1 MSPTSVSKVASL
13 DEAVA
18 LVQPGNTIAT
28 SGFVGIGTPD
38 GLLDALARA
47 YQTHGRPGGLTLVF
61 AAGQGDGKT
70 RGLNRLAI
78 PGLLRRVV
86 GGHWGL
92 IPRVGALALAGEIE
106 AYNFPQGCISHLYRD
121 IAAGKPGT
129 ISRVGLGTFVDPR
142 NGGGKVN
149 SRSTEDLVELV
160 QIHGEDW
167 LLYRTFPIDVV
178 FLRGTTADPHGNVSM
193 EREALTLDNL
203 AMAMA
208 AKNSGGVVIVQ
219 VERLAQAGSIPARS
233 VKIPGALVDCVAVA
247 PAEYHAQTYATPYS
261 PAFSGELRVPLET
274 LPPPHLDGRKV
285 IGRRAASELVP
296 GTLINLGIGMPES
309 VAGVAA
315 EEGLLPLLTLTA
327 EPGVIGGLPASGLNF
342 GAAVNTEALVDQ
354 NQQFDFY
361 DGGGLD
367 QAYLGMAQ
375 VDAKGNVNV
384 SRFGSTFAGCGG
396 FINISQNARK
406 VVFVGTFT
414 CGGLTLEIGDGRLRI
429 LQEGR
434 SRKFIPAVE
443 QVTFSGQRA
452 RETGHETMYVTERA
466 VFRLTDSGIR
476 LEEIAPGI
484 DLEHE
489 VLGQMDF
496 TPEIKR
502 PLRTMDPRLFRAEA
516 MGLRAMLEERPLAS
530 RFEFDPRREV
540 LFINFAG
547 LTLRS
552 EEDLR
557 RIAETVE
564 EVCKP
569 LGRRVRAVVDYDGFN
584 VPAHLTDSYAE
595 LVRQLTERYYE
606 RVTRYTS
613 SAFLRLKLG
622 ASLQA
627 HHVDPELF
635 DTQRHA
641 LESLKRRRQSRHSPS
656 GSER

>member
-1 MSPTSVSKVASL
+1 MSPTSVSKVVSL
-13 DEAVA
+13 EEAVA
-18 LVQPGNTIAT
+18 LVQPGNTLAT

-38 GLLDALARA
+38 GLLEALARA

-70 RGLNRLAI
+70 RGLNRLAV

-106 AYNFPQGCISHLYRD
+106 AYNLPQGCISHLYRD

-129 ISRVGLGTFVDPR
+129 LSRVGLDTFVDPR

-149 SRSTEDLVELV
+149 SRTTEEMVDLL
-160 QIHGEDW
+160 QIHGQ
-167 LLYRTFPIDVV
+167 DVAP
-178 FLRGTTADPHGNVSM
+178 LPRLPHRRGLSPGDH
-193 EREALTLDNL
+193 R
-203 AMAMA
+203 
-208 AKNSGGVVIVQ
+208 
-219 VERLAQAGSIPARS
+219 RPARQRDHGAGGAHAGQPGDGHGREEQRRGGDRPGGAAGRCRLPPRPS

-247 PAEYHAQTYATPYS
+247 PAEYHAQTYSTAYS
-261 PAFSGELRVPLET
+261 PAFSGELRVPLESM
-274 LPPPHLDGRKV
+274 PPPHLDGRKV

-296 GTLINLGIGMPES
+296 GTIINLGIGMPES

-315 EEGLLPLLTLTA
+315 EEDLLSLVTLTA

-375 VDAKGNVNV
+375 VDAAGNVNV
-384 SRFGSTFAGCGG
+384 SRFGKTFAGCGG

-414 CGGLTLEIGDGRLRI
+414 CNGLSLEIGDGRLRI
-429 LQEGR
+429 LKEGQ
-434 SRKFIPAVE
+434 SRKFVPAVE
-443 QVTFSGQRA
+443 QVTFSGKRA
-452 RETGHETMYVTERA
+452 QELGHETMYVTERA
-466 VFRLTDSGIR
+466 VFRLTDTGLQ

-489 VLGQMDF
+489 VLGQMEF
-496 TPEIKR
+496 TPAIKR
-502 PLRTMDPRLFRAEA
+502 PLGTMDLRIFRAEP
-516 MGLRAMLEERPLAS
+516 MGLRRLLEERPIAS
-530 RFEFDPRREV
+530 RFELDPEREV

-547 LTLRS
+547 LAIKGER
-552 EEDLR
+552 DLR
-557 RIAETVE
+557 DISAAVE
-564 EVCKP
+564 KVCAP
-569 LGRRVRAVVDYDGFN
+569 LGRRIRAVVDYDGFS
-584 VPAHLTDSYAE
+584 VPAHLADAYAE
-595 LVRQLTERYYE
+595 LVRELTERYYE

-622 ASLQA
+622 AALQG
-627 HHVDPELF
+627 HGVSPELF
-635 DTQRHA
+635 ATQRHA
-641 LESLKRRRQSRHSPS
+641 LESLKRRRRTRTSPP
-656 GSER
+656 GSDR

>member
-1 MSPTSVSKVASL
+1 MSSSSVSKAVSL
-13 DEAVA
+13 EEAVA
-18 LVQPGNTIAT
+18 LVQPGNTLAT

-47 YQTHGRPGGLTLVF
+47 YQAHGRPGGLTLVF

-70 RGLNRLAI
+70 RGLNRLAL

-106 AYNFPQGCISHLYRD
+106 AYNLPQGCISHLYRD

-129 ISRVGLGTFVDPR
+129 LSRVGLGTFVDPR

-149 SRSTEDLVELV
+149 ARTTEEIVELV
-160 QIHGEDW
+160 QIHGQDW
-167 LLYRTFPIDVV
+167 LLYRAFPIDVV
-178 FLRGTTADPHGNVSM
+178 FLRGTTADPGGNVTM
-193 EREALTLDNL
+193 EHEALTLDNL

-219 VERLAQAGSIPARS
+219 VERLAQAGSLPARS

-247 PAEYHAQTYATPYS
+247 PAEYHAQTYATAYS
-261 PAFSGELRVPLET
+261 PAFSGELRVPLES
-274 LPPPHLDGRKV
+274 LPPPPLDGRKV
-285 IGRRAASELVP
+285 IGRRAACELIP

-315 EEGLLPLLTLTA
+315 EEALLSLITLTA

-375 VDAKGNVNV
+375 VDAAGNVNV
-384 SRFGSTFAGCGG
+384 SRFGKTFAGCGG

-406 VVFVGTFT
+406 VVFVGTFS
-414 CGGLTLEIGDGRLRI
+414 CGGLSLGIGDGRLRI
-429 LQEGR
+429 LKEGQHK
-434 SRKFIPAVE
+434 KFLSAVE
-443 QVTFSGQRA
+443 QVTFSGKRA
-452 RETGHETMYVTERA
+452 RELGHETMYVTERA
-466 VFRLTDSGIR
+466 VFRLTEHGLR

-489 VLGQMDF
+489 VLAQMDF

-502 PLRTMDPRLFRAEA
+502 PLGTMDPRIFRTEP
-516 MGLRAMLEERPLAS
+516 MGLRALLEERPIAS
-530 RFEFDPRREV
+530 RFELDPERDL

-547 LTLRS
+547 MAIKAER
-552 EEDLR
+552 DLQE
-557 RIAETVE
+557 IAAAVE
-564 EVCKP
+564 KVCAP
-569 LGRRVRAVVDYDGFN
+569 LGRRVGVVVDYDGFS
-584 VPAHLTDSYAE
+584 VPPHLADAYAA
-595 LVRQLTERYYE
+595 LVRDLTERYYE

-613 SAFLRLKLG
+613 SAFLRLRLG

-627 HHVDPELF
+627 HQVDPELF
-635 DTQRHA
+635 STQRHA
-641 LESLKRRRQSRHSPS
+641 LESLKRRRRTRTSPP
-656 GSER
+656 GSDR

>member
-1 MSPTSVSKVASL
+1 MSPASVSKVVSL

-18 LVQPGNTIAT
+18 LIQPGSTLAT

-38 GLLDALARA
+38 GLLEALARC

-78 PGLLRRVV
+78 PGLLERVV

-106 AYNFPQGCISHLYRD
+106 AYNLPQGCISHLYRD

-129 ISRVGLGTFVDPR
+129 LSRVGLGTFVDPR

-149 SRSTEDLVELV
+149 SRTTEDIVELHP
-160 QIHGEDW
+160 IHGEDW
-167 LLYRTFPIDVV
+167 LLYRAFPIDVV

-208 AKNSGGVVIVQ
+208 AKNSGGLVIVQ
-219 VERLAQAGSIPARS
+219 VERLAEAGSLPARS

-247 PAEYHAQTYATPYS
+247 PAEYHAQTYATAYS
-261 PAFSGELRVPLET
+261 PAYSGELRVPLES
-274 LPPPHLDGRKV
+274 LPPPPLDGRKV
-285 IGRRAASELVP
+285 IGRRAACELIP

-309 VAGVAA
+309 VAGVAG
-315 EEGLLPLLTLTA
+315 EEGLLSLVTLTA

-367 QAYLGMAQ
+367 QGYLGMAQ
-375 VDAKGNVNV
+375 VDAAGNVNV
-384 SRFGSTFAGCGG
+384 SRFGKTFAGCGG

-414 CGGLTLEIGDGRLRI
+414 CGGLSLEIGDGRLRI
-429 LQEGR
+429 LTEGR
-434 SRKFIPAVE
+434 SRKFVPAVE
-443 QVTFSGQRA
+443 QITFSGKRA
-452 RETGHETMYVTERA
+452 RELGHETMYVTERA
-466 VFRLTDSGIR
+466 VFRLTDAGLR

-489 VLGQMDF
+489 VLGQMEF
-496 TPEIKR
+496 PPEIKR
-502 PLRTMDPRLFRAEA
+502 PLGLMDPRLFRPEP
-516 MGLRAMLEERPLAS
+516 MGLRRLLEERPLS
-530 RFEFDPRREV
+530 TRFEFDPQREV

-547 LTLRS
+547 LAIRS
-552 EEDLR
+552 EQDLR
-557 RIAETVE
+557 DIAASVE
-564 EVCKP
+564 KVCAP
-569 LGRRVRAVVDYDGFN
+569 LGRRIRAVVDYDGFS
-584 VPAHLTDSYAE
+584 VPAHLADAYAE
-595 LVRQLTERYYE
+595 LVRELTERYYE
-606 RVTRYTS
+606 GVTRYTS

-627 HHVDPELF
+627 HHVDPQLF
-635 DTQRHA
+635 ETQRHA
-641 LESLKRRRQSRHSPS
+641 LESLKHRRRTRASLK
-656 GSER
+656 GSDR

>member
-1 MSPTSVSKVASL
+1 MSPASVSKVVSL

-18 LVQPGNTIAT
+18 LVQPGSTLAT

-38 GLLDALARA
+38 GLLESLARA
-47 YQTHGRPGGLTLVF
+47 FQAHGRPGGLTLVF

-70 RGLNRLAI
+70 RGLNRLAV
-78 PGLLRRVV
+78 PGLLQRVV

-92 IPRVGALALAGEIE
+92 IPKVGALALAGEIE
-106 AYNFPQGCISHLYRD
+106 AYNLPQGCISHLYRD

-129 ISRVGLGTFVDPR
+129 LSRVGLGTFVDPR

-149 SRSTEDLVELV
+149 SRTTEDIVELLPV
-160 QIHGEDW
+160 HGEDW
-167 LLYRTFPIDVV
+167 LLYRAFPIDVV

-219 VERLAQAGSIPARS
+219 VERLADAGSLPARS

-247 PAEYHAQTYATPYS
+247 PAEYHAQTYATAYS
-261 PAFSGELRVPLET
+261 PAFSGELRVPLESVPA
-274 LPPPHLDGRKV
+274 PPLDCRKV
-285 IGRRAASELVP
+285 IGRRAACELIP

-315 EEGLLPLLTLTA
+315 EEGLLPLVTLTA

-375 VDAKGNVNV
+375 VDAAGNVNV
-384 SRFGSTFAGCGG
+384 SRFGKTFAGCGG

-406 VVFVGTFT
+406 VVFVGTFS
-414 CGGLTLEIGDGRLRI
+414 CGGLSVEIGDGRLRI
-429 LQEGR
+429 LEEGR
-434 SRKFIPAVE
+434 SRKFVPAVE
-443 QVTFSGQRA
+443 QVTFSGKRA
-452 RETGHETMYVTERA
+452 RELGHETMYVTERA
-466 VFRLTDSGIR
+466 VFRLTERGLR

-484 DLEHE
+484 DLERD
-489 VLGQMDF
+489 VLSQMEF

-502 PLRTMDPRLFRAEA
+502 PLGTMDPRLFRSEP
-516 MGLRAMLEERPLAS
+516 MGLRRLLEERPLAS
-530 RFEFDPRREV
+530 RFEFDAQREV

-547 LTLRS
+547 LAIRN
-552 EEDLR
+552 EHDLR
-557 RIAETVE
+557 DIAAAVQTV
-564 EVCKP
+564 CAP
-569 LGRRVRAVVDYDGFN
+569 LGRRIRAVVDYDGFS
-584 VPAHLTDSYAE
+584 VPAHLADAYAE
-595 LVRQLTERYYE
+595 LVRELTERYYE
-606 RVTRYTS
+606 QVTRYTS

-622 ASLQA
+622 ASLEA

-635 DTQRHA
+635 ETQRHA
-641 LESLKRRRQSRHSPS
+641 LESLKHRRRSRGSPA
-656 GSER
+656 GSDR

>member
-1 MSPTSVSKVASL
+1 MSSSSVSKVASL

-18 LVQPGNTIAT
+18 LVQPGNTLAT

-38 GLLDALARA
+38 GLLEALARA
-47 YQTHGRPGGLTLVF
+47 YQTHGRPGGLTLLF

-70 RGLNRLAI
+70 RGLNRLAV
-78 PGLLRRVV
+78 PGLLKRVV

-129 ISRVGLGTFVDPR
+129 LSRVGLGTYVDPR

-149 SRSTEDLVELV
+149 TRTSEDLVELME
-160 QIHGEDW
+160 ICGEEW
-167 LLYRTFPIDVV
+167 LLYRAFPIDVV
-178 FLRGTTADPHGNVSM
+178 FLRGTTADPGGNVTM

-219 VERLAQAGSIPARS
+219 VERLAQAGSLSSRS

-247 PAEYHAQTYATPYS
+247 PAEYHAQTYSTAYS
-261 PAFSGELRVPLET
+261 PAYSGELRVPLET
-274 LPPPHLDGRKV
+274 LPTPPLDGRKV
-285 IGRRAASELVP
+285 IGRRAACELLP
-296 GTLINLGIGMPES
+296 GAMINLGIGMPES
-309 VAGVAA
+309 VAGVAQ

-342 GAAVNTEALVDQ
+342 GAAVNTEALIDQ

-375 VDAKGNVNV
+375 VDAAGNVNV
-384 SRFGSTFAGCGG
+384 SRFGSTFSGCGG

-414 CGGLTLEIGDGRLRI
+414 CNGLKLEIGDGRLRI
-429 LQEGR
+429 LEEGR
-434 SRKFIPAVE
+434 HKKFLPAVE

-452 RETGHETMYVTERA
+452 QQAGHETLYVTERA
-466 VFRLTDSGIR
+466 VFRLTEQGMR

-484 DLEHE
+484 DLERE
-489 VLGQMDF
+489 VLGQMGF
-496 TPEIKR
+496 APEIKR
-502 PLRTMDPRLFRAEA
+502 PLGTMDSRIFRSEP
-516 MGLRAMLEERPLAS
+516 MGLKAMLADRPLAS
-530 RFEFDPRREV
+530 RFEFDRQREL

-547 LTLRS
+547 LALRS
-552 EEDLR
+552 EDDLR
-557 RIAETVE
+557 AIAGTVE
-564 EVCKP
+564 SVCRP
-569 LGRRVRAVVDYDGFN
+569 LGRRVRAVVDYDGFS
-584 VPAHLTDSYAE
+584 VPAHLADAYAE
-595 LVRQLTERYYE
+595 LVRELTERYYE

-622 ASLQA
+622 ASLQE
-627 HHVDPELF
+627 HQVDPELF
-635 DTQRHA
+635 GSQRKA
-641 LESLKRRRQSRHSPS
+641 LESLKERRRTRGSP
-656 GSER
+656 GGRER

>member
-1 MSPTSVSKVASL
+1 MALTSVNKVASL

-18 LVQPGNTIAT
+18 LVQPGNTLAT

-38 GLLDALARA
+38 GLLEALARA
-47 YQTHGRPGGLTLVF
+47 HATHQRPEGLTLVF

-70 RGLNRLAI
+70 RGLNRLAA
-78 PGLLRRVV
+78 PGLLKRVI

-92 IPRVGALALAGEIE
+92 IPKVGALALAGDIE
-106 AYNFPQGCISHLYRD
+106 AYNLPQGCISHLYRD

-129 ISRVGLGTFVDPR
+129 LSRVGLGTFVDPR
-142 NGGGKVN
+142 RGGGKVN
-149 SRSTEDLVELV
+149 ARSTDDLVELV
-160 QIHGEDW
+160 RMHGQDW
-167 LLYRTFPIDVV
+167 LLYRAFPIDVV
-178 FLRGTTADPHGNVSM
+178 FLRGTTADPYGNVSM

-261 PAFSGELRVPLET
+261 PAFSGELRVALESVPPLA
-274 LPPPHLDGRKV
+274 LDARKV
-285 IGRRAASELVP
+285 VGRRAACELVP
-296 GTLINLGIGMPES
+296 GTVINLGIGMPES

-315 EEGLLPLLTLTA
+315 EEGLLPLVTLTA

-342 GAAVNTEALVDQ
+342 GAATNNEALVDQ
-354 NQQFDFY
+354 SQQFDFY

-367 QAYLGMAQ
+367 QAYLGMAE
-375 VDAKGNVNV
+375 VDATGNVNV

-414 CGGLTLEIGDGRLRI
+414 CGGLKLAIGGGRLHI
-429 LQEGR
+429 LEEGR
-434 SRKFIPAVE
+434 NRKFVKAVE
-443 QVTFSGQRA
+443 QVTFSAAQA
-452 RETGHETMYVTERA
+452 RESGHETMVVTERA
-466 VFRLTDSGIR
+466 VFRLTDAGLC
-476 LEEIAPGI
+476 LEEIAPGV
-484 DLEHE
+484 DLQRD

-496 TPEIKR
+496 VPEIKQ
-502 PLRTMDPRLFRAEA
+502 PLKSMDPRIFLAA
-516 MGLRAMLEERPLAS
+516 PMGLRASLDERPLAS
-530 RFEFDPRREV
+530 RFEYDAEREV

-552 EEDLR
+552 EDDIR
-557 RIAETVE
+557 RIGEAVA

-569 LGRRVRAVVDYDGFN
+569 LGRRVRAVVDYDGFS
-584 VPAHLTDSYAE
+584 VPAHLADTYAA
-595 LVRQLTERYYE
+595 LVGDLTERYYE

-613 SAFLRLKLG
+613 SAFMRLKLG

-627 HHVDPELF
+627 HRVDPQLF
-635 DTQRHA
+635 DTQRQA
-641 LESLKRRRQSRHSPS
+641 LESLKRRRQSRQPA
-656 GSER
+656 GS

>member
-1 MSPTSVSKVASL
+1 MALTSVNKVASL

-18 LVQPGNTIAT
+18 LVQPGNTLAT

-38 GLLDALARA
+38 GLLEALARA
-47 YQTHGRPGGLTLVF
+47 HATHKRPDGLTLVF
-61 AAGQGDGKT
+61 AAGQGDGKL
-70 RGLNRLAI
+70 RGLNRLAA
-78 PGLLRRVV
+78 PGLLKRVV

-92 IPRVGALALAGEIE
+92 IPKVGAMALAGEIE
-106 AYNFPQGCISHLYRD
+106 AYNLPQGCISHLYRD

-129 ISRVGLGTFVDPR
+129 LSRVGLGTFVDPR
-142 NGGGKVN
+142 HGGGKVN
-149 SRSTEDLVELV
+149 ARSTDDLVELV
-160 QIHGEDW
+160 HMHGKEW
-167 LLYRTFPIDVV
+167 LLYRAFPIDVV
-178 FLRGTTADPHGNVSM
+178 FLRGTTADPYGNVSM

-233 VKIPGALVDCVAVA
+233 VKIPGALVDCIAVA

-261 PAFSGELRVPLET
+261 PAFSGELRVALESVPPLA
-274 LPPPHLDGRKV
+274 LDARKV
-285 IGRRAASELVP
+285 VGRRAACELIP
-296 GTLINLGIGMPES
+296 GTVINLGIGMPES

-315 EEGLLPLLTLTA
+315 EEGLLPLVTLTA

-354 NQQFDFY
+354 SQQFDFY

-367 QAYLGMAQ
+367 QAYLGMAE
-375 VDAKGNVNV
+375 VDAMGNVNV
-384 SRFGSTFAGCGG
+384 SRFGATFAGCGG

-414 CGGLTLEIGDGRLRI
+414 CGGLKLEIGDGRLRI
-429 LQEGR
+429 LAEGR
-434 SRKFIPAVE
+434 NRKFVKAVE
-443 QVTFSGQRA
+443 QVTFSAAQA
-452 RETGHETMYVTERA
+452 RESGHETMVVTERA
-466 VFRLTDSGIR
+466 VFRLTDSGLC
-476 LEEIAPGI
+476 LEEIAPGV
-484 DLEHE
+484 DLQRD

-496 TPEIKR
+496 VPEMKL
-502 PLRTMDPRLFRAEA
+502 PLKLMDARIFLTAP
-516 MGLRAMLEERPLAS
+516 MGLRASLDERPLAS
-530 RFEFDPRREV
+530 RFEYDAKREV

-547 LTLRS
+547 LTVRN
-552 EEDLR
+552 EDDIR
-557 RIAETVE
+557 RIGDAVA

-569 LGRRVRAVVDYDGFN
+569 LGRRVRAVVDYDGFS
-584 VPAHLTDSYAE
+584 VPAHLADTYAK
-595 LVRQLTERYYE
+595 LVGELTERYYE

-627 HHVDPELF
+627 RDVDPELF
-635 DTQRHA
+635 DTQRQA
-641 LESLKRRRQSRHSPS
+641 LESLKRRRQSRQPA
-656 GSER
+656 GS

>member
-1 MSPTSVSKVASL
+1 MSPASVSKVVSL

-18 LVQPGNTIAT
+18 LIQPGATLAT

-38 GLLDALARA
+38 GLLEALARA
-47 YQTHGRPGGLTLVF
+47 YPAQGRPGGLTLVF

-70 RGLNRLAI
+70 RGLNRLAV
-78 PGLLRRVV
+78 PGLLKRVV

-106 AYNFPQGCISHLYRD
+106 AYNLPQGCISHLYRD

-129 ISRVGLGTFVDPR
+129 LSRVGIGTFVDPR

-149 SRSTEDLVELV
+149 ARTTEDIVELLS
-160 QIHGEDW
+160 IHGEDW
-167 LLYRTFPIDVV
+167 LLYRAFPIDVV

-219 VERLAQAGSIPARS
+219 VERLAHAGSLPARS

-247 PAEYHAQTYATPYS
+247 PAEYHAQTYATAYS
-261 PAFSGELRVPLET
+261 PAFSGELRVPLESM
-274 LPPPHLDGRKV
+274 PPPPFDGRKV
-285 IGRRAASELVP
+285 IGRRAACELVP

-315 EEGLLPLLTLTA
+315 EEGLLSLVTLTA

-342 GAAVNTEALVDQ
+342 GAAVNTDALVDQ

-375 VDAKGNVNV
+375 VDAAGNVNV
-384 SRFGSTFAGCGG
+384 SRFGKTFAGCGG

-414 CGGLTLEIGDGRLRI
+414 CTGLSLELGEGRLKI
-429 LQEGR
+429 LKEGS
-434 SRKFIPAVE
+434 SRKFVPQVE
-443 QVTFSGQRA
+443 QVTFSGKRA
-452 RETGHETMYVTERA
+452 LQLGHETMFVTERA
-466 VFRLTDSGIR
+466 VFRLTENGLR

-484 DLEHE
+484 DLERD
-489 VLGQMDF
+489 VLAQMAF

-502 PLRTMDPRLFRAEA
+502 PLGTMDPRIFRAEP
-516 MGLRAMLEERPLAS
+516 MGLRRLLEERPIAS
-530 RFEFDPRREV
+530 RFQYDPQREV
-540 LFINFAG
+540 LFIDFAG
-547 LTLRS
+547 LAIKG
-552 EEDLR
+552 EQDLR
-557 RIAETVE
+557 DISAAVE
-564 EVCKP
+564 AVCAP
-569 LGRRVRAVVDYDGFN
+569 LGRRIRAVVDYDGFS
-584 VPAHLTDSYAE
+584 VPAHLADAYAG
-595 LVRQLTERYYE
+595 LVRDLTGRYYE

-622 ASLQA
+622 ASLAA
-627 HHVDPELF
+627 HEVDPELF
-635 DTQRHA
+635 DTQRRA
-641 LESLKRRRQSRHSPS
+641 LESLKDRRRTRTSPS
-656 GSER
+656 GTDR

>member
-1 MSPTSVSKVASL
+1 MSLVSVSKIASL

-18 LVQPGNTIAT
+18 LIQPGNTLAT

-38 GLLDALARA
+38 GLLEALARA
-47 YQTHGRPGGLTLVF
+47 YQTHGRPGGLTLLF

-70 RGLNRLAI
+70 RGLNRLAV
-78 PGLLRRVV
+78 PGLLKRVV

-106 AYNFPQGCISHLYRD
+106 AYNLPQGCISHLYRD

-129 ISRVGLGTFVDPR
+129 LSRVGLGTFVDPR

-149 SRSTEDLVELV
+149 SRTTEDLVELLE
-160 QIHGEDW
+160 IHGHEW

-178 FLRGTTADPHGNVSM
+178 FLRGTTADPHGNVTM

-219 VERLAQAGSIPARS
+219 VERLAQAGSLPARS

-247 PAEYHAQTYATPYS
+247 PAEYHAQTYATAYDPG
-261 PAFSGELRVPLET
+261 FSGELRVPLET
-274 LPPPHLDGRKV
+274 LPPHRLDGRKV
-285 IGRRAASELVP
+285 IGRRAACELIP

-309 VAGVAA
+309 VAGVAQ
-315 EEGLLPLLTLTA
+315 EEGLLPLVTLTA
-327 EPGVIGGLPASGLNF
+327 EPGVVGGLPASGLNF
-342 GAAVNTEALVDQ
+342 GAAVNNEALVDQ

-375 VDAKGNVNV
+375 VDAVGNVNV

-414 CGGLTLEIGDGRLRI
+414 SGGLSLEIGDGRLRI
-429 LQEGR
+429 VQEGKN
-434 SRKFIPAVE
+434 RKFVPAVE
-443 QVTFSGQRA
+443 QVTFSGARA
-452 RETGHETMYVTERA
+452 REAGHETLYVTERA
-466 VFRLTDSGIR
+466 VFRLTETGLM
-476 LEEIAPGI
+476 LEEVAPGV

-489 VLGQMDF
+489 VLAQMDF

-502 PLRTMDPRLFRAEA
+502 PLGTMDPRLFRSEP
-516 MGLRAMLEERPLAS
+516 MGLRRMLEDRPLSS
-530 RFEFDPRREV
+530 RFEFDPKREV

-547 LTLRS
+547 LAIRD

-557 RIAETVE
+557 RIAETVDQ
-564 EVCKP
+564 VCAP
-569 LGRRVRAVVDYDGFN
+569 LGRRIRAVVDYDGFS
-584 VPAHLTDSYAE
+584 VPAHLADAYAE
-595 LVRQLTERYYE
+595 LVRELTERYYE

-635 DTQRHA
+635 DTQRRA
-641 LESLKRRRQSRHSPS
+641 LESLKHRRRSRTSPAGS
-656 GSER
+656 GR

>member
-1 MSPTSVSKVASL
+1 MSPASVSKVVSL

-18 LVQPGNTIAT
+18 LIQPGSTLAT

-38 GLLDALARA
+38 GLLEALARC

-78 PGLLRRVV
+78 PGLLERVV

-106 AYNFPQGCISHLYRD
+106 AYNLPQGCISHLYRD

-129 ISRVGLGTFVDPR
+129 LSRVGLGTFVDPR

-149 SRSTEDLVELV
+149 SRTTEDIVELHP
-160 QIHGEDW
+160 IHGEDW
-167 LLYRTFPIDVV
+167 LLYRAFPIDVV

-208 AKNSGGVVIVQ
+208 AKNSGGLVIVQ
-219 VERLAQAGSIPARS
+219 VERLAEAGSLPARS

-247 PAEYHAQTYATPYS
+247 PAEYHAQTYATAYS
-261 PAFSGELRVPLET
+261 PAYSGELRVPLES
-274 LPPPHLDGRKV
+274 LPPPPLDGRKV
-285 IGRRAASELVP
+285 IGRRAACELIP

-309 VAGVAA
+309 VAGVAG
-315 EEGLLPLLTLTA
+315 EEGLLSLVTLTA

-367 QAYLGMAQ
+367 QGYLGMAQ
-375 VDAKGNVNV
+375 VDAAGNVNV
-384 SRFGSTFAGCGG
+384 SRFGKTFAGCGG

-414 CGGLTLEIGDGRLRI
+414 CGGLSLEIGDGRLRI
-429 LQEGR
+429 LTEGR
-434 SRKFIPAVE
+434 SRKFVPAVE
-443 QVTFSGQRA
+443 QITFSGKRA
-452 RETGHETMYVTERA
+452 RELGHETMYVTERA
-466 VFRLTDSGIR
+466 VFRLTDAGLR

-489 VLGQMDF
+489 VLGQMEF

-502 PLRTMDPRLFRAEA
+502 PLGLMDPRLFRPEP
-516 MGLRAMLEERPLAS
+516 MGLRRLLEERPLS
-530 RFEFDPRREV
+530 TRFEFDPQREV

-547 LTLRS
+547 LAIRS
-552 EEDLR
+552 EQDLR
-557 RIAETVE
+557 DIAASVE
-564 EVCKP
+564 KVCAP
-569 LGRRVRAVVDYDGFN
+569 LGRRIRAVVDYDGFS
-584 VPAHLTDSYAE
+584 VPAHLADAYAE
-595 LVRQLTERYYE
+595 LVRELTERYYE
-606 RVTRYTS
+606 GVTRYTS

-627 HHVDPELF
+627 HHVDPQLF
-635 DTQRHA
+635 ETQRHA
-641 LESLKRRRQSRHSPS
+641 LESLKHRRRTRASPK
-656 GSER
+656 GSDR

>member
-1 MSPTSVSKVASL
+1 MSLVSVSKIASL

-18 LVQPGNTIAT
+18 LIQPGNTLAT

-38 GLLDALARA
+38 GLLEALARA
-47 YQTHGRPGGLTLVF
+47 YQTHGRPGGLTLLF

-70 RGLNRLAI
+70 RGLNRLAV
-78 PGLLRRVV
+78 PGLLKRVV

-106 AYNFPQGCISHLYRD
+106 AYNLPQGCISHLYRD

-129 ISRVGLGTFVDPR
+129 LSRVGLGTFVDPR

-149 SRSTEDLVELV
+149 SRTTEELVELLE
-160 QIHGEDW
+160 IHGHEW

-178 FLRGTTADPHGNVSM
+178 FLRGTTADPHGNVTM

-219 VERLAQAGSIPARS
+219 VERLAQAGSLPARS

-247 PAEYHAQTYATPYS
+247 PAEYHAQTYATAYD

-274 LPPPHLDGRKV
+274 LPPHKLDGRKV
-285 IGRRAASELVP
+285 IGRRAACELIP

-309 VAGVAA
+309 VAGVAQ

-327 EPGVIGGLPASGLNF
+327 EPGVVGGLPVSGLNF
-342 GAAVNTEALVDQ
+342 GAAVNNEALVDQ

-375 VDAKGNVNV
+375 VDAAGNVNV

-414 CGGLTLEIGDGRLRI
+414 SGGLSLEIGDGRLRI
-429 LQEGR
+429 VQEGKN
-434 SRKFIPAVE
+434 RKFVPAVE
-443 QVTFSGQRA
+443 QITFNGERA
-452 RETGHETMYVTERA
+452 REMGHETLYVTERA
-466 VFRLTDSGIR
+466 VFRLTDAGLL

-489 VLGQMDF
+489 VIAQMDF
-496 TPEIKR
+496 TPE
-502 PLRTMDPRLFRAEA
+502 
-516 MGLRAMLEERPLAS
+516 
-530 RFEFDPRREV
+530 
-540 LFINFAG
+540 
-547 LTLRS
+547 
-552 EEDLR
+552 
-557 RIAETVE
+557 
-564 EVCKP
+564 
-569 LGRRVRAVVDYDGFN
+569 
-584 VPAHLTDSYAE
+584 
-595 LVRQLTERYYE
+595 
-606 RVTRYTS
+606 
-613 SAFLRLKLG
+613 
-622 ASLQA
+622 
-627 HHVDPELF
+627 
-635 DTQRHA
+635 
-641 LESLKRRRQSRHSPS
+641 
-656 GSER
+656 

>member
-1 MSPTSVSKVASL
+1 MSPASVSKVASL

-18 LVQPGNTIAT
+18 LVQPGNTLAT

-38 GLLDALARA
+38 GLLEALARA
-47 YQTHGRPGGLTLVF
+47 YQTHGRPGGLTLLF

-70 RGLNRLAI
+70 RGLNRLAV
-78 PGLLRRVV
+78 PGLLKRVV

-106 AYNFPQGCISHLYRD
+106 AYNLPQGCISHLYRD

-129 ISRVGLGTFVDPR
+129 LSRVGLGTFVDPR
-142 NGGGKVN
+142 HGGGKVN

-160 QIHGEDW
+160 EIHGEDW
-167 LLYRTFPIDVV
+167 LLYRAFPIDVV
-178 FLRGTTADPHGNVSM
+178 FLRGTTADPGGNVTM

-219 VERLAQAGSIPARS
+219 VERLAQAGSLPARS

-247 PAEYHAQTYATPYS
+247 SAEYHAQTYATPYS

-342 GAAVNTEALVDQ
+342 GAAVNTEALIDQ

-375 VDAKGNVNV
+375 VDAAGNVNV

-414 CGGLTLEIGDGRLRI
+414 SGGLTLEIGDGRLRI

-434 SRKFIPAVE
+434 NRKFLPAVE
-443 QVTFSGQRA
+443 QVTFSGKRA
-452 RETGHETMYVTERA
+452 RELGHETLYVTERA
-466 VFRLTDSGIR
+466 VFRLTDSGPR
-476 LEEIAPGI
+476 LEEIAPGV

-489 VLGQMDF
+489 VLGQMEF

-502 PLRTMDPRLFRAEA
+502 PLGTMDPRLFRAEP
-516 MGLRAMLEERPLAS
+516 MGLRRLIEDRPLAS
-530 RFEFDPRREV
+530 RFEFDPQREV

-547 LTLRS
+547 LTIRS
-552 EEDLR
+552 EADLEA
-557 RIAETVE
+557 IAATVK
-564 EVCKP
+564 EVCAP
-569 LGRRVRAVVDYDGFN
+569 LGRRVRAVVDYDGFS
-584 VPAHLTDSYAE
+584 VPAHLADAYAE
-595 LVRQLTERYYE
+595 LVRELTERYYE

-622 ASLQA
+622 ATLQA

-635 DTQRHA
+635 DTQRRA
-641 LESLKRRRQSRHSPS
+641 LESLKRRRQSRHPPE
-656 GSER
+656 GSHG

>member
-1 MSPTSVSKVASL
+1 MSPTSVSKVVSL
-13 DEAVA
+13 EEAVA
-18 LVQPGNTIAT
+18 LVQPGNTLAT

-38 GLLDALARA
+38 GLLEALARA

-70 RGLNRLAI
+70 RGLNRLAV

-106 AYNFPQGCISHLYRD
+106 AYNLPQGCISHLYRD

-129 ISRVGLGTFVDPR
+129 LSRVGLDTFVDPR

-149 SRSTEDLVELV
+149 SRTTEEMVDIL
-160 QIHGEDW
+160 QIHGQDW
-167 LLYRTFPIDVV
+167 LLYRAFPIDVV
-178 FLRGTTADPHGNVSM
+178 FLRGTTADPHGNVTM

-219 VERLAQAGSIPARS
+219 VERLADAGSLPARS

-247 PAEYHAQTYATPYS
+247 PAEYHAQTYSTAYS
-261 PAFSGELRVPLET
+261 PAFSGELRVPLESM
-274 LPPPHLDGRKV
+274 PPPHLDGRKV

-296 GTLINLGIGMPES
+296 GTIINLGIGMPES

-315 EEGLLPLLTLTA
+315 EEDLLSLVTLTA

-375 VDAKGNVNV
+375 VDAAGNVNV
-384 SRFGSTFAGCGG
+384 SRFGKTFAGCGG

-414 CGGLTLEIGDGRLRI
+414 CNGLSLEIGDGRLRI
-429 LQEGR
+429 LKEGQ
-434 SRKFIPAVE
+434 SRKFVPAVE
-443 QVTFSGQRA
+443 QVTFSGKRA
-452 RETGHETMYVTERA
+452 QELGHETMYVTERA
-466 VFRLTDSGIR
+466 VFRLTDTGLQ

-489 VLGQMDF
+489 VLGQMEF
-496 TPEIKR
+496 TPAIKR
-502 PLRTMDPRLFRAEA
+502 PLGTMDLRIFRAEP
-516 MGLRAMLEERPLAS
+516 MGLRRLLEERPIAS
-530 RFEFDPRREV
+530 RFELDPEREV

-547 LTLRS
+547 LAIKGER
-552 EEDLR
+552 DLR
-557 RIAETVE
+557 DISAAVE
-564 EVCKP
+564 KVCAP
-569 LGRRVRAVVDYDGFN
+569 LGRRIRAVVDYDGFS
-584 VPAHLTDSYAE
+584 VPAHLADAYAE
-595 LVRQLTERYYE
+595 LVRELTERYYE

-622 ASLQA
+622 AALQG
-627 HHVDPELF
+627 HGVSPELF
-635 DTQRHA
+635 ATQRHA
-641 LESLKRRRQSRHSPS
+641 LESLKRRRRTRTSPP
-656 GSER
+656 GSDR

>member
-1 MSPTSVSKVASL
+1 MSPASVSKVVSL

-18 LVQPGNTIAT
+18 LVQPGSTLAT

-38 GLLDALARA
+38 GLLEALARA

-70 RGLNRLAI
+70 RGLNRLAV
-78 PGLLRRVV
+78 PGLLKRVV

-106 AYNFPQGCISHLYRD
+106 AYNLPQGCISHLYRD

-129 ISRVGLGTFVDPR
+129 LSRVGLGTFVDPR

-149 SRSTEDLVELV
+149 SRTTEDIVELLP
-160 QIHGEDW
+160 IHGEDW
-167 LLYRTFPIDVV
+167 LLYRAFPIDVV
-178 FLRGTTADPHGNVSM
+178 FLRGTTADPNGNVSM

-208 AKNSGGVVIVQ
+208 AKNSGGLVIVQ
-219 VERLAQAGSIPARS
+219 VERLADAGSLPARS

-247 PAEYHAQTYATPYS
+247 PAEYHAQTYATAYS
-261 PAFSGELRVPLET
+261 PAYSGELRVPLAS
-274 LPPPHLDGRKV
+274 LPSAQLDGRKV
-285 IGRRAASELVP
+285 IGRRAASELIP
-296 GTLINLGIGMPES
+296 GTLINLGIGVPES

-315 EEGLLPLLTLTA
+315 EEGLLPLITLTA
-327 EPGVIGGLPASGLNF
+327 EPGVIGGMPASGLNF

-375 VDAKGNVNV
+375 VDAAGNVNV
-384 SRFGSTFAGCGG
+384 SRFGKTFAGCGG

-414 CGGLTLEIGDGRLRI
+414 CGGLSLEIGDGRIRI
-429 LQEGR
+429 LEEGR
-434 SRKFIPAVE
+434 SHKFVPAVD
-443 QVTFSGQRA
+443 QITFSGKRA
-452 RETGHETMYVTERA
+452 RELGHETMYVTERA
-466 VFRLTDSGIR
+466 VFRLTDQGLR

-489 VLGQMDF
+489 VLGQMEF

-502 PLRTMDPRLFRAEA
+502 PLGLMDPRLFRTEPV
-516 MGLRAMLEERPLAS
+516 GLRRLLEERPLS
-530 RFEFDPRREV
+530 TRFEFDPQREV

-547 LTLRS
+547 LAIRN
-552 EEDLR
+552 EQDLR
-557 RIAETVE
+557 EIAGAVE
-564 EVCKP
+564 KVCAP
-569 LGRRVRAVVDYDGFN
+569 LGRRIRAVVDYDGFS
-584 VPAHLTDSYAE
+584 VPAHLADAYAE
-595 LVRQLTERYYE
+595 LVRDLTERYYE

-627 HHVDPELF
+627 HQVDPELF
-635 DTQRHA
+635 ETQRHA
-641 LESLKRRRQSRHSPS
+641 LESLKHRRRTRGSPT
-656 GSER
+656 GSDR

>member
-1 MSPTSVSKVASL
+1 MSPSSVSKVVSL

-18 LVQPGNTIAT
+18 LIQPGSTLAT

-38 GLLDALARA
+38 GLLESLARA
-47 YQTHGRPGGLTLVF
+47 YQTQGRPGGLTLVF

-70 RGLNRLAI
+70 RGLNRLAV
-78 PGLLRRVV
+78 PGLLKRVV

-106 AYNFPQGCISHLYRD
+106 AYNLPQGCISHLYRD
-121 IAAGKPGT
+121 IAGGKPGT
-129 ISRVGLGTFVDPR
+129 LSRVGLGTFVDPR

-149 SRSTEDLVELV
+149 SRTTEDIVELLP
-160 QIHGEDW
+160 IHGEDW
-167 LLYRTFPIDVV
+167 LLYRAFPIDVV

-208 AKNSGGVVIVQ
+208 AKNSGGLVIVQ
-219 VERLAQAGSIPARS
+219 VERLADAGSLPARS

-247 PAEYHAQTYATPYS
+247 PAEYHAQTYATDYS
-261 PAFSGELRVPLET
+261 PAFSGELRVPLESM
-274 LPPPHLDGRKV
+274 PPPHLDGRKV
-285 IGRRAASELVP
+285 IGRRAACELIP

-315 EEGLLPLLTLTA
+315 EEGLLSLVTLTA

-375 VDAKGNVNV
+375 VDAAGNVNV
-384 SRFGSTFAGCGG
+384 SRFGKTFAGCGG
-396 FINISQNARK
+396 FINISQNSRK

-414 CGGLTLEIGDGRLRI
+414 CGGLKLEIGEGRLRI
-429 LQEGR
+429 VKEGQ
-434 SRKFIPAVE
+434 SRKFVPAVE
-443 QVTFSGQRA
+443 QVTFSGKRA
-452 RETGHETMYVTERA
+452 RELGHETMYVTERA
-466 VFRLTDSGIR
+466 VFRLTDGGLR

-489 VLGQMDF
+489 VLGQMEF

-502 PLRTMDPRLFRAEA
+502 PLGTMDLGLFRAEP
-516 MGLRAMLEERPLAS
+516 MGLRRLLEERPLSS
-530 RFEFDPRREV
+530 RFEYDPRREV

-547 LTLRS
+547 LAVRN
-552 EEDLR
+552 EQDLR
-557 RIAETVE
+557 DIAATVE
-564 EVCKP
+564 KVCSP
-569 LGRRVRAVVDYDGFN
+569 LGRRIRAVVDYDGFS
-584 VPAHLTDSYAE
+584 VPAHLADAYAE
-595 LVRQLTERYYE
+595 LVRELTERYYE

-622 ASLQA
+622 ASLEA

-641 LESLKRRRQSRHSPS
+641 LESLKHRRRSRQSPT
-656 GSER
+656 GSNR

>member
-1 MSPTSVSKVASL
+1 MALTSVNKVASL

-18 LVQPGNTIAT
+18 LVQPGNTLAT

-38 GLLDALARA
+38 GLLEALARA
-47 YQTHGRPGGLTLVF
+47 HATHKRPDGLTLVF

-70 RGLNRLAI
+70 RGLNRLAA
-78 PGLLRRVV
+78 PGLLKRVV

-92 IPRVGALALAGEIE
+92 IPKVGAMALAGEIE
-106 AYNFPQGCISHLYRD
+106 AYNLPQGCISHLFRD

-129 ISRVGLGTFVDPR
+129 LSRVGLGTFVDPR
-142 NGGGKVN
+142 HGGGKVN
-149 SRSTEDLVELV
+149 ARSTEDLVELV
-160 QIHGEDW
+160 RMHGQDW
-167 LLYRTFPIDVV
+167 LLYKAFPIDVV

-261 PAFSGELRVPLET
+261 PAFSGELRVALESVPPL
-274 LPPPHLDGRKV
+274 PLDARKLV
-285 IGRRAASELVP
+285 GRRAACELVP
-296 GTLINLGIGMPES
+296 GTVINLGIGMPES

-315 EEGLLPLLTLTA
+315 EEGLLPLVTLTA
-327 EPGVIGGLPASGLNF
+327 EPGVIGGLPASGLDF
-342 GAAVNTEALVDQ
+342 GAATNTEALVDQ
-354 NQQFDFY
+354 SQQFDFY

-367 QAYLGMAQ
+367 QAYLGMAE
-375 VDAKGNVNV
+375 VDATGNVNV

-414 CGGLTLEIGDGRLRI
+414 CGGLKLTIGDGRLRI
-429 LQEGR
+429 VEEGR
-434 SRKFIPAVE
+434 NRKFVKAVE
-443 QVTFSGQRA
+443 QVTFSAAQA
-452 RETGHETMYVTERA
+452 RQSGHETMVVTERA
-466 VFRLTDSGIR
+466 VFRLTDSGLC

-484 DLEHE
+484 DLERD

-496 TPEIKR
+496 VPEMKQ
-502 PLRTMDPRLFRAEA
+502 PLKTMDPRIFAA
-516 MGLRAMLEERPLAS
+516 APMGLRASLDERPLAS
-530 RFEFDPRREV
+530 RFEYDAAREV

-547 LTLRS
+547 LTLRN
-552 EEDLR
+552 EEDIR
-557 RIAETVE
+557 RIGEAVATVCE
-564 EVCKP
+564 P
-569 LGRRVRAVVDYDGFN
+569 LGRRVRAVVDYDGFS
-584 VPAHLTDSYAE
+584 VPTHLADTYAE
-595 LVRQLTERYYE
+595 LVSELTHRYYE

-627 HHVDPELF
+627 HRVDPELF
-635 DTQRHA
+635 DTQRQA
-641 LESLKRRRQSRHSPS
+641 LESLKRRRQSRQPA
-656 GSER
+656 GS

>member
-1 MSPTSVSKVASL
+1 MSPASVSKVVSL

-18 LVQPGNTIAT
+18 LVQPGGTLAT

-38 GLLDALARA
+38 GLLEALARA
-47 YQTHGRPGGLTLVF
+47 YQAHGRPGGLTLVF

-70 RGLNRLAI
+70 RGLNRLAV
-78 PGLLRRVV
+78 PGLLKRVV

-106 AYNFPQGCISHLYRD
+106 AYNLPQGCISHLYRD

-129 ISRVGLGTFVDPR
+129 LSRVGLGTFVDPR

-149 SRSTEDLVELV
+149 SRTTEDIVELLP
-160 QIHGEDW
+160 IHGEDW
-167 LLYRTFPIDVV
+167 LLYRAFPIDVV

-219 VERLAQAGSIPARS
+219 VERLAHAGSLPARS

-247 PAEYHAQTYATPYS
+247 PAEYHAQTYATSYS
-261 PAFSGELRVPLET
+261 PAFSGELRVPLES
-274 LPPPHLDGRKV
+274 LPPPPLDGRKV
-285 IGRRAASELVP
+285 IGRRAAWELIP

-315 EEGLLPLLTLTA
+315 EEGLLSLVTLTA

-375 VDAKGNVNV
+375 VDAAGNVNV
-384 SRFGSTFAGCGG
+384 SRFGKTFAGCGG

-414 CGGLTLEIGDGRLRI
+414 CSGLSLEIGDGRIRI
-429 LQEGR
+429 LQEGQ
-434 SRKFIPAVE
+434 SRKFVPAVE
-443 QVTFSGQRA
+443 QITFSGKRA
-452 RETGHETMYVTERA
+452 RELGHETMYVTERA
-466 VFRLTDSGIR
+466 VFRLTEKGLR

-489 VLGQMDF
+489 VLAQMDF

-502 PLRTMDPRLFRAEA
+502 PLGTMDPRIFRTEP
-516 MGLRAMLEERPLAS
+516 MGLRRLLEERPIAS
-530 RFEFDPRREV
+530 RFELDREREV

-547 LTLRS
+547 LAIKG
-552 EEDLR
+552 EQDLR
-557 RIAETVE
+557 DISAAVE
-564 EVCKP
+564 SVCAP
-569 LGRRVRAVVDYDGFN
+569 LGRRIRAVVDYDGFS
-584 VPAHLTDSYAE
+584 VPAHLADAYAE
-595 LVRQLTERYYE
+595 LVRELTERYYE

-622 ASLQA
+622 ATLQA
-627 HHVDPELF
+627 HHVDPALF

-641 LESLKRRRQSRHSPS
+641 LESLKHRRRSRSSPA
-656 GSER
+656 GSDR

>member
-1 MSPTSVSKVASL
+1 MSPASVSKVVSL

-18 LVQPGNTIAT
+18 LVQPGNTLAT

-38 GLLDALARA
+38 GLLEALARA
-47 YQTHGRPGGLTLVF
+47 YQTHARPGGLTLLF

-70 RGLNRLAI
+70 RGLNRLAV

-106 AYNFPQGCISHLYRD
+106 AYNLPQGCISHLYRD

-129 ISRVGLGTFVDPR
+129 LSRVGLGTFVDPR
-142 NGGGKVN
+142 HGGGKVN
-149 SRSTEDLVELV
+149 SRTSEELVELLEV
-160 QIHGEDW
+160 HGEEW
-167 LLYRTFPIDVV
+167 LLYRAFPIDVV
-178 FLRGTTADPHGNVSM
+178 FLRGTTADAHGNVSM

-219 VERLAQAGSIPARS
+219 VERMAQAGSLPART

-247 PAEYHAQTYATPYS
+247 PAEYHAQTYATGYN
-261 PAFSGELRVPLET
+261 PAFSGELRVPLES
-274 LPPPHLDGRKV
+274 LPSPPLDGRKV
-285 IGRRAASELVP
+285 IGRRAACELLP
-296 GTLINLGIGMPES
+296 GALINLGIGMPES
-309 VAGVAA
+309 VAGVAQ

-354 NQQFDFY
+354 SQQFDFY

-375 VDAKGNVNV
+375 VDAAGNVNV
-384 SRFGSTFAGCGG
+384 SRFGQTFAGCGG

-414 CGGLTLEIGDGRLRI
+414 CGGLKLEIGDGRLRI
-429 LQEGR
+429 LEEGK

-443 QVTFSGQRA
+443 QITFSGHRA
-452 RETGHETMYVTERA
+452 QEAGHETLYVTERA
-466 VFRLTDSGIR
+466 VFRLTEKGLR

-489 VLGQMDF
+489 VLALMEF
-496 TPEIKR
+496 TPEIRR
-502 PLRTMDPRLFRAEA
+502 PLGTMDPRLFRSEP
-516 MGLRAMLEERPLAS
+516 MGLKALLEDRPLAS
-530 RFEFDPRREV
+530 RFEFDPQREV

-547 LTLRS
+547 LTIRT
-552 EEDLR
+552 EADLQA
-557 RIAETVE
+557 IAECVDR
-564 EVCKP
+564 VCGS
-569 LGRRVRAVVDYDGFN
+569 LGRRVRAVVDYDGFS
-584 VPAHLTDSYAE
+584 VPAHLADAYAE
-595 LVRQLTERYYE
+595 LVRGLTNRYYE

-622 ASLQA
+622 ATLQA
-627 HHVDPELF
+627 HQVDPELF
-635 DTQRHA
+635 DTQRRA
-641 LESLKRRRQSRHSPS
+641 LESLKRRRRTRGSPA
-656 GSER
+656 GSHG

>member
-1 MSPTSVSKVASL
+1 MSPASVSKVVSL

-18 LVQPGNTIAT
+18 LVQPGSTLAT

-38 GLLDALARA
+38 GLLEALARA
-47 YQTHGRPGGLTLVF
+47 HQTHGRPGDLTLVF

-70 RGLNRLAI
+70 RGLNRLAA

-106 AYNFPQGCISHLYRD
+106 AYNLPQGCISHLYRD

-129 ISRVGLGTFVDPR
+129 LSRVGLGTFVDPR

-149 SRSTEDLVELV
+149 SRTTEDIVELV
-160 QIHGEDW
+160 QLHGEDW
-167 LLYRTFPIDVV
+167 LLYRAFPIDVV
-178 FLRGTTADPHGNVSM
+178 FLRGTTADPHGNITM

-208 AKNSGGVVIVQ
+208 AKNSGGLVIVQ
-219 VERLAQAGSIPARS
+219 VERLADAGSLPARS

-247 PAEYHAQTYATPYS
+247 PAEYHAQTYATAYS
-261 PAFSGELRVPLET
+261 PAFSGELRVPLESM
-274 LPPPHLDGRKV
+274 PPPHLDGRKV
-285 IGRRAASELVP
+285 IGRRAAMELVP

-315 EEGLLPLLTLTA
+315 EEGLLSLVTLTA

-342 GAAVNTEALVDQ
+342 GAAVNTEALLDQ

-375 VDAKGNVNV
+375 VDAAGNDNV
-384 SRFGSTFAGCGG
+384 SRFGKTFAGCGG

-414 CGGLTLEIGDGRLRI
+414 CGGLSLEIRDGRLRI
-429 LQEGR
+429 VQEGR
-434 SRKFIPAVE
+434 SRKFVPAVE
-443 QVTFSGQRA
+443 QVTFSGKRA
-452 RETGHETMYVTERA
+452 LELGHETMFVTERA
-466 VFRLTDSGIR
+466 VFRLTAQGLR

-489 VLGQMDF
+489 VLAQMEF
-496 TPEIKR
+496 APEIKR
-502 PLRTMDPRLFRAEA
+502 PLKTMDPRIFSSEPI
-516 MGLRAMLEERPLAS
+516 GLRRLLEERPIAS
-530 RFEFDPRREV
+530 RFEYDPAREV

-547 LTLRS
+547 LALKG
-552 EEDLR
+552 EQDLR
-557 RIAETVE
+557 DISAAVE
-564 EVCKP
+564 KVCAP
-569 LGRRVRAVVDYDGFN
+569 LGRRIRAIVDYDGFS
-584 VPAHLTDSYAE
+584 VPAHLADAYAE
-595 LVRQLTERYYE
+595 LVRELTEHYYE

-622 ASLQA
+622 ATLQA

-641 LESLKRRRQSRHSPS
+641 LESLKRRRQSRRPPAGS
-656 GSER
+656 GQ

>member
-1 MSPTSVSKVASL
+1 MSPASVSKVVSL

-18 LVQPGNTIAT
+18 LVQPGSTLAT

-38 GLLDALARA
+38 GLLEALARA
-47 YQTHGRPGGLTLVF
+47 YQAQGRPGGLTLVF

-70 RGLNRLAI
+70 RGLNRLAV
-78 PGLLRRVV
+78 PGLLKRVV

-106 AYNFPQGCISHLYRD
+106 AYNLPQGCISHLYRD

-129 ISRVGLGTFVDPR
+129 LSRVGLATYVDPR

-149 SRSTEDLVELV
+149 TRTTEEIVELLS
-160 QIHGEDW
+160 IHGEDW
-167 LLYRTFPIDVV
+167 LLYRAFPIDVV
-178 FLRGTTADPHGNVSM
+178 FLRGTTADPQGNVTM

-219 VERLAQAGSIPARS
+219 VERLAEAGSLPARS

-247 PAEYHAQTYATPYS
+247 PAEYHAQTYATAYS
-261 PAFSGELRVPLET
+261 PAFSGELRVPLESMA
-274 LPPPHLDGRKV
+274 PPPFDGRKV
-285 IGRRAASELVP
+285 IGRRAAAELVP

-315 EEGLLPLLTLTA
+315 EEGLLSLLTLTA

-342 GAAVNTEALVDQ
+342 GAAVNNDALVDQ

-375 VDAKGNVNV
+375 VDAAGNVNV
-384 SRFGSTFAGCGG
+384 SRFGKTFSGCGG

-414 CGGLTLEIGDGRLRI
+414 CGGLSLKIGDGRLRI
-429 LQEGR
+429 LQEGK
-434 SRKFIPAVE
+434 SRKFVPAVE
-443 QVTFSGQRA
+443 QVTFSGKRA
-452 RETGHETMYVTERA
+452 RELGHETMYVTERA
-466 VFRLTDSGIR
+466 VFRLTDAGLR
-476 LEEIAPGI
+476 LEEIAPGV
-484 DLEHE
+484 DLERD
-489 VLGQMDF
+489 VLGQMEF

-502 PLRTMDPRLFRAEA
+502 PLGTMDPRIFRAEP
-516 MGLRAMLEERPLAS
+516 MGLRRLLEERPMAS
-530 RFEFDPRREV
+530 RYAYDPQREV
-540 LFINFAG
+540 LFIDFAG
-547 LTLRS
+547 LAIKS
-552 EEDLR
+552 EQDLR
-557 RIAETVE
+557 DISAAVE
-564 EVCKP
+564 AVCAP
-569 LGRRVRAVVDYDGFN
+569 LGRRIQVVVDYDGFS
-584 VPAHLTDSYAE
+584 VPAHLADAYAE
-595 LVRQLTERYYE
+595 LVRELTERYYE

-622 ASLQA
+622 ATLQA
-627 HHVDPELF
+627 HRVDPGLF
-635 DTQRHA
+635 DPHRHA
-641 LESLKRRRQSRHSPS
+641 AESIKHRRRSRGSPA
-656 GSER
+656 GSDR